1 MALPEIP
8 QYPTLKMK
16 RGDTFLF
23 PFYVWEDKEANK
35 KLPLSNITFRS
46 QLRKSG
52 ALIAELTATVQD
64 AESSLV
70 VLSYTGS
77 SETWPVG
84 KLFGDIELLNTS
96 TQQKISSETFVV
108 EVGKDETHD

>member
-1 MALPEIP
+1 MAAPEIV

-35 KLPLSNITFRS
+35 KLPLTNITFRS

-52 ALIAELTATVQD
+52 ELIAELTISVHD
-64 AESSLV
+64 AANSLV
-70 VLSYTGS
+70 VLSYPEST
-77 SETWPVG
+77 ETWPTG
-84 KLFGDIELLNTS
+84 KLFGDIEIRNT
-96 TQQKISSETFVV
+96 TTEQKISSETFVV